1 MEGGGNF
8 VNTFDKI
15 HELFKSL
22 RIELEKL
29 SSALGNSNLLAGKPV
44 ELASDFG
51 SSPAFIGQFPRL
63 TGTYEG
69 IPVTIDFSIISD
81 SSQRY
86 TGLLN
91 KPTSTLH
98 DYLSPWLHIFFR
110 QTYPFHLLITPPQ
123 DDLMSKLTRKLGLT
137 SRGFQVG
144 EDDFDTRYFLDCR
157 SGITEAKAFL
167 SLPETR
173 EQIQRL
179 SPFFLLRFEKKHV
192 KFISSI
198 SVSEDYQVDRLLGYI
213 HALSML
219 KS

>member
-1 MEGGGNF
+1 M
-8 VNTFDKI
+8 NTFDKI

-29 SSALGNSNLLAGKPV
+29 SSALDNSTLLAGKPIDSGIMG
-44 ELASDFG
+44 E
-51 SSPAFIGQFPRL
+51 FPRL

-81 SSQRY
+81 SSQLY
-86 TGLLN
+86 TGQLN

-98 DYLSPWLHIFFR
+98 DYLSPWLHLYFR

-123 DDLMSKLTRKLGLT
+123 DDLMSKFTRKLGLT

-144 EDDFDTRYFLDCR
+144 APDFDTRCFLDCR
-157 SGITEAKAFL
+157 SGITGAKVFL
-167 SLPETR
+167 SLPDTR

-179 SPFFLLRFEKKHV
+179 SPFFLLRFDEKYV
-192 KFISSI
+192 KL
-198 SVSEDYQVDRLLGYI
+198 VSDIGVPEDYQVDRLLGYI
-213 HALSML
+213 HALSRL